1 MEDGWELSDFMSQ
14 IRITEQVSNI
24 GPPTDEDI
32 SRLVDNLHNEWVPQE
47 DDENNFIP
55 EPSELFTW
63 GAARFNMELNSVSF
77 NELYEKYQMRQ
88 YQLLA
93 IANFWKSSPLSE
105 DDMLKDKLMRIANVI
120 KHTYDAFKEMALLYH
135 RMDPGREMRVPDD
148 TPIDHIFNYST
159 DKLTNFQKLVINL
172 TKLLEIAEYRKMED
186 QCWVQIKNAQGHPTQ
201 AWRHETT
208 IKEYLSKMVKKET
221 DFENWQYMT
230 NPQDNGDKVIN
241 HIINYEQANFP
252 SLTVNR
258 HTWSY
263 ENGIYDASTDTF
275 WQFGEEH
282 LWQEQAIALQTYR
295 RNKGWGNKYVIE
307 PPSGVNMTVKFFSQ
321 PFRFQITPETE
332 EKFDATKIKLA
343 ELEKV
348 FDSQK
353 LEADTKDWILIM
365 LARLFF
371 KVGEKDK
378 WQVVFFIKGVAGSGK
393 STLAK
398 LIRYMYPPN
407 LITTL
412 SSNVEAKF
420 GLSAIYKGLI
430 CICAE
435 VREDFGLDQA
445 DWQSAASGEEMSI
458 AIKNKTAIQHLW
470 DTPFFFLGNE
480 VPNYKNASGSVDRR
494 IFMIEFNFK
503 VRGSDPYLFDKIVAN
518 IDLFHRKCVSM
529 YLEKI
534 RDHGDKDIWSSTP
547 NLLPQQIYDFKNNM
561 RSSVDCLYNFLK
573 GPGFEYDDSYQMS
586 VSDFKELYAVHR
598 KANGEDKCRWNREHY
613 HSTFQEIGIHVVR
626 GTITTA
632 NGKTHT
638 GDIIIGIQPKAEEEM
653 DQE

>member
-1 MEDGWELSDFMSQ
+1 MEEEWELSDLLNTNRMAELAPPSD
-14 IRITEQVSNI
+14 ENI
-24 GPPTDEDI
+24 NI
-32 SRLVDNLHNEWVPQE
+32 LVNNLHSYWIPEE
-47 DDENNFIP
+47 DDEDNFIP
-55 EPSELFTW
+55 EPSELFSW
-63 GAARFNMELNSVSF
+63 GASRFGMELNSVSF
-77 NELYEKYQMRQ
+77 SELHDKYKRRQ
-88 YQLLA
+88 FQL
-93 IANFWKSSPLSE
+93 IALSQLWMQSSLSE
-105 DDMLKDKLMRIANVI
+105 DNMIKDKLIRIANCI
-120 KHTYDAFKEMALLYH
+120 KHTYDSFKEMALLYH
-135 RMDPGREMRVPDD
+135 RMDPGRELRIPDD
-148 TPIDHIFNYST
+148 APIDYIFNYSA
-159 DKLTNFQKLVINL
+159 DKLTNFQKLLIHF
-172 TKLLEIAEYRKMED
+172 TKILEIAEFRKMED
-186 QCWVQIKNAQGHPTQ
+186 QCWVQIKNSTGHPTQ
-201 AWRHETT
+201 AWRQETT
-208 IKEYLSKMVKKET
+208 IKDFLCKMVQKET
-221 DFENWQYMT
+221 DFQNWQYMT
-230 NPQDNGDKVIN
+230 NPQDNGDKVIK
-241 HIINYEQANFP
+241 HIIDYEQANFP
-252 SLTVNR
+252 SLTVDR
-258 HTWSY
+258 HKWSY

-275 WQFGEEH
+275 WEFGEEH
-282 LWQEQAIALQTYR
+282 LWHEQATALETYR
-295 RNKGWGNKYVIE
+295 RNKGWGDKYVIE
-307 PPSGVNMTVKFFSQ
+307 PPSGVNMTVKFFEQ
-321 PFRFQITPETE
+321 PFRFRINPQTE
-332 EKFDATKIKLA
+332 ESFDATKIKLP

-353 LEADTKDWILIM
+353 LDADTKDWVLIM

-407 LITTL
+407 LISTL

-518 IDLFHRKCVSM
+518 LDLFHRKCVSM
-529 YLEKI
+529 YLDKI
-534 RDHGDKDIWSSTP
+534 RQHGDKDIWSSTP
-547 NLLPQQIYDFKNNM
+547 NILPQQIYDFKNNM

-573 GPGFEYDDSYQMS
+573 GPGFEFNDSYQMP
-586 VSDFKELYAVHR
+586 VADFKELYAVHR
-598 KANGEDKCRWNREHY
+598 KANGEEKCRWNREHY
-613 HSTFQEIGIHVVR
+613 ASTFQELGISVIR
-626 GTITTA
+626 GTMTSA

-638 GDIIIGIQPKAEEEM
+638 GEIIVGIQAKAEEEA
-653 DQE
+653 DT